1 MLEGKII
8 TETKLKETLQKYK
21 DSHNQISQK
30 IAELNTQQL
39 QLAGAILAV
48 TDQLENVSITKYEIP
63 KQKKKK

>member
-48 TDQLENVSITKYEIP
+48 TDQLENIPNTKYEIHKP
-63 KQKKKK
+63 DKKK